1 MSFTRRAFVLSTCA
15 MGMTAPML
23 QACGHGARMAGPLPP
38 TRETFTNLPYA
49 TWNDDDPA
57 YRLYPGDEIDVA
69 VPSAPELARSVK
81 VAPDGRVALPLI
93 GAMMAADRTTE
104 GFARELERAYASQLV
119 RPAVEVS
126 LKLAA
131 PVKVFVGGEVG
142 LPGVYEMGGDID
154 ALQAVILAGGFKP
167 YGRPGSVVI
176 LRRGPDGRAMM
187 RTVDLSRALKTPA
200 TDRVPLRR
208 FDIVYVPRS
217 SVGEVAAYMT
227 VLRDALPV
235 SFSYA
240 LTNPYKA

>member
-1 MSFTRRAFVLSTCA
+1 MPLTRRAFVLSTCILGLA
-15 MGMTAPML
+15 APVL
-23 QACGHGARMAGPLPP
+23 QACGHGARLADARPAPGAD
-38 TRETFTNLPYA
+38 FTNLPYA

-57 YRLYPGDEIDVA
+57 YRLFPGDEIEVA
-69 VPSAPELARSVK
+69 TPSAPELTRTVK
-81 VAPDGRVALPLI
+81 VAPDGRVSLPLI
-93 GAMMAADRTTE
+93 GPMMAADRTTE

-119 RPAVEVS
+119 RPGVEVN
-126 LKLAA
+126 LKQAA
-131 PVKVFVGGEVG
+131 PVKVFIGGEVG
-142 LPGVYEMGGDID
+142 LPGVYEMAGDVD
-154 ALQAVILAGGFKP
+154 ALQAVIMAGGFKP

-187 RTVDLSRALKTPA
+187 RTADLSRALKTPSA
-200 TDRVPLRR
+200 DRVPLRR

-217 SVGEVAAYMT
+217 GVGEVAAYMT